1 MKKWRFQVGFDTS
14 YDGFGNGVGNAGA
27 SGTGWGH
34 GRGNSSSGR
43 GRGNGNGNTLGVGS
57 DITPELLTPSA
68 FAPPCLETP

>member
-34 GRGNSSSGR
+34 GRGNSSFGR
-43 GRGNGNGNTLGVGS
+43 VR
-57 DITPELLTPSA
+57 
-68 FAPPCLETP
+68 APPCLETP